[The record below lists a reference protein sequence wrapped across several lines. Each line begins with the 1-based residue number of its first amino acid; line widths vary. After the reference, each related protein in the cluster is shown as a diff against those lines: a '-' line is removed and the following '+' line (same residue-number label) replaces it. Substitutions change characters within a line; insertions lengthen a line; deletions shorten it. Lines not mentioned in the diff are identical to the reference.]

1 MMRRILII
9 ISCLLVSS
17 PSAQADDKEKT
28 MFAAATQA
36 SPRWQQTRADMEADD
51 YRRTTRD
58 NQKVISR
65 GLAAWSR
72 ETLADSGAF
81 APALGLLGTTID
93 LALNDRRY
101 DLNETGSMGLLV
113 RDSAR
118 SSRALLFEYRMAW

>member
-1 MMRRILII
+1 MRRILII
-9 ISCLLVSS
+9 ISCLIVSS

-36 SPRWQQTRADMEADD
+36 SPRWQQTRAGMQAND
-51 YRRTTRD
+51 YRRTTRE
-58 NQKVISR
+58 NRKVLSR
-65 GLAAWSR
+65 GLAVWSR
-72 ETLADSGAF
+72 DTLADSGAY
-81 APALGLLGTTID
+81 APAIGLLGATID

-101 DLNETGSMGLLV
+101 GLNDTGSMGLLV

>member
-1 MMRRILII
+1 MRRILII

-17 PSAQADDKEKT
+17 QSAQADDKEKT
-28 MFAAATQA
+28 MFAAASQA
-36 SPRWQQTRADMEADD
+36 SPRWQQTRAGMQPDD
-51 YRRTTRD
+51 YLHTTRN
-58 NQKVISR
+58 NQKIVSR

-81 APALGLLGTTID
+81 APAIGLLGATIN

-101 DLNETGSMGLLV
+101 GLNETGSMGLLV